1 MNTDWKDEIDNVEVE
16 HIITPFIQ
24 NDETA
29 MTDRLIKQNGGKPIK
44 SQLETIREAGY
55 SNDPEATL
63 KQVQEEDKVASQ
75 ARVNSLF
82 EGAE

>member
-55 SNDPEATL
+55 SNNPEGTQRQIQKENKIEA
-63 KQVQEEDKVASQ
+63 Q